1 MQKVKLKKGKITVV
15 ITIAIACFA
24 LVTVMFMQFKVVNE
38 TDITSIETMREEE
51 LRTELA
57 NWKEKYKE
65 ADEQYQEKTAKLQE
79 YKEKE
84 ESDTE
89 TSQLVQKELEQTNM
103 YLGKTDVIG
112 EGITIKLKDFTDE
125 EGNIQ
130 SITAEDLLV
139 IVDYLKSAG
148 AEAISINE
156 QRIVNTSE
164 IVYVGNSIV
173 YINQQRILSPYTIIR
188 YIKKKGLEKMV
199 LLVII
204 IACLLGAIV
213 GLNAPIISYTY
224 SSYLAIAIVA
234 ALDSVFGGIASVIN
248 KKFDIKIFISGFFGN
263 AILAILLTVLGQKL
277 NVDIYLAAIVVFVW
291 RMFMNLGTIRRYY
304 VEKWTDK
311 IKNKKQEKNN
321 KENEIKEK

>member
-1 MQKVKLKKGKITVV
+1 MKKGKLKKGKITVV

-65 ADEQYQEKTAKLQE
+65 ADEQYQD
-79 YKEKE
+79 KE
-84 ESDTE
+84 ESNTE
-89 TSQLVQKELEQTNM
+89 TSQLVQKELEQINM
-103 YLGKTDVIG
+103 YLGKTDVTG

-173 YINQQRILSPYTIIR
+173 YINQQRILAPYTIKAIGNQT
-188 YIKKKGLEKMV
+188 YLESV
-199 LLVII
+199 LL
-204 IACLLGAIV
+204 G
-213 GLNAPIISYTY
+213 N
-224 SSYLAIAIVA
+224 
-234 ALDSVFGGIASVIN
+234 GGYVDEL
-248 KKFDIKIFISGFFGN
+248 KKIGFD
-263 AILAILLTVLGQKL
+263 
-277 NVDIYLAAIVVFVW
+277 VDIERSNKISIPKYQKELAHKYI
-291 RMFMNLGTIRRYY
+291 
-304 VEKWTDK
+304 
-311 IKNKKQEKNN
+311 Q
-321 KENEIKEK
+321 

>member
-1 MQKVKLKKGKITVV
+1 MKKGKLKKGKITVV

-79 YKEKE
+79 YKDKE
-84 ESDTE
+84 ESNTE
-89 TSQLVQKELEQTNM
+89 TSQLVQKELEQINM
-103 YLGKTDVIG
+103 YLGKTDVTG

-139 IVDYLKSAG
+139 IEDYLKSAG

-173 YINQQRILSPYTIIR
+173 YINQQRILAPYTIKAIGNQT
-188 YIKKKGLEKMV
+188 YLESV
-199 LLVII
+199 LL
-204 IACLLGAIV
+204 G
-213 GLNAPIISYTY
+213 N
-224 SSYLAIAIVA
+224 
-234 ALDSVFGGIASVIN
+234 GGYVDEL
-248 KKFDIKIFISGFFGN
+248 KKIGFD
-263 AILAILLTVLGQKL
+263 
-277 NVDIYLAAIVVFVW
+277 VDIERSNKISIPKYQKELAHKYI
-291 RMFMNLGTIRRYY
+291 
-304 VEKWTDK
+304 
-311 IKNKKQEKNN
+311 Q
-321 KENEIKEK
+321 